1 MHFSTSPK
9 SLRRFAA
16 AALFAISTLL
26 TSVMA
31 QAQAAWPAK
40 PIKWIIPYPPGGI
53 TDSATRMVVQKVQEQ
68 TGWTIVI
75 ENKPYWAPILPP
87 RPHLMATLF

>member
-26 TSVMA
+26 TPVMA

-53 TDSATRMVVQKVQEQ
+53 TDSATRMVVDEQ
-68 TGWTIVI
+68 
-75 ENKPYWAPILPP
+75 
-87 RPHLMATLF
+87 